1 MMTTQTMSAAE
12 YNEAGLVTESLGGNR
27 DAFGQ
32 IVVHHQS
39 LICSLAYSATGSLT
53 QSEDLAQETFVTA
66 WKHLAELREP
76 AKLRA
81 WLCGI
86 ARNLI
91 GKALRRDGR
100 EPVHGAEQL
109 EEANEPASQE
119 PLAPDHVMSKEEEGI
134 LWRSLERI
142 PETYRE
148 PLVLFYREHQS
159 VERVA
164 EALELTP
171 DAVKQ
176 RLSRGRKL
184 LQEKVLA
191 FVEGALENTSPG
203 KAFTLGVL
211 AALPLMTTSAKAAAV
226 GATAA
231 KGSAAA
237 KSAGLAGL
245 ASAVLGPILMFLS
258 FCFWYKL
265 DRDTARSPQMRD
277 FVIKGWRIIIGCI
290 AVFMLAMFWLMLCG
304 WPLAASRP
312 ALFAGLFI
320 GLGAAYLLVGITLNV
335 WMMRRR
341 RTLHQQEI
349 ATSRPAPLLVP
360 LFEYR
365 SKLVLFGLPLVHIRL
380 RGGLDRGPVKAWIAA
395 GDSAIGV
402 IFAFGAVAIAPI
414 SFGGLAAGLLTLGGF
429 AVGIVSF
436 GGFSIGAWA
445 LGGLAAGWQA
455 FGGCAIGWQAADG
468 GVAVARAFAV
478 GSVVLAPHANDPAA
492 QAFVRDTP
500 FFQNALAVMRYAQW
514 LNLLLLLPPAFW
526 WWSRHKN
533 KRTKLNQGN

>member
-1 MMTTQTMSAAE
+1 MTTQTMSAAE

-119 PLAPDHVMSKEEEGI
+119 PLAPDHVMSQEEEGI

-211 AALPLMTTSAKAAAV
+211 AALPVMTSTAKAAVV

-231 KGSAAA
+231 KGGVVA
-237 KSAGLAGL
+237 KSAGLAGVC
-245 ASAVLGPILMFLS
+245 SAILGPVFMFVSLY
-258 FCFWYKL
+258 FGYRL
-265 DRDTARSPQMRD
+265 DRDGARSPQRREFITKYYRILVTCIVV
-277 FVIKGWRIIIGCI
+277 FVV
-290 AVFMLAMFWLMLCG
+290 AVLSLTLG
-304 WPLAASRP
+304 GGLLLKTRP
-312 ALFAGLFI
+312 ILYI
-320 GLGAAYLLVGITLNV
+320 GLLLGLGVAYLIVVAALTV
-335 WMMRRR
+335 WMRRCLR
-341 RTLHQQEI
+341 KIGQQEN
-349 ATSRPAPLLVP
+349 AESRAAPVP
-360 LFEYR
+360 VPVFEYR
-365 SKLVLFGLPLVHIRL
+365 SKHSVLGLPLVHIRL
-380 RGGLDRGPVKAWIAA
+380 RGGVEGGPVKAWLAV

-402 IFAFGAVAIAPI
+402 IFAFGGLAVAPI
-414 SFGGLAAGLLTLGGF
+414 SFGGLAVGLLTLGGF
-429 AVGIVSF
+429 AIGLVPF
-436 GGFSIGAWA
+436 GGFSLGPWAIG
-445 LGGLAAGWQA
+445 GIAAGLQA
-455 FGGCAIGWQAADG
+455 FGGCAIAWLGAQG
-468 GVAVARAFAV
+468 GVAVAHDFANGGV
-478 GSVVLAPHANDPAA
+478 ALAQHANDTAA
-492 QAFVRDTP
+492 TAFFAKSA
-500 FFQNALAVMRYAQW
+500 FFRTVQVAMSYAAW
-514 LNLLLLLPPAFW
+514 LNLIWSFPLVLWLW
-526 WWSRHKN
+526 WRKN
-533 KRTKLNQGN
+533 NRKQLRLGN

>member
-1 MMTTQTMSAAE
+1 
-12 YNEAGLVTESLGGNR
+12 
-27 DAFGQ
+27 
-32 IVVHHQS
+32 
-39 LICSLAYSATGSLT
+39 
-53 QSEDLAQETFVTA
+53 
-66 WKHLAELREP
+66 
-76 AKLRA
+76 
-81 WLCGI
+81 
-86 ARNLI
+86 
-91 GKALRRDGR
+91 
-100 EPVHGAEQL
+100 
-109 EEANEPASQE
+109 
-119 PLAPDHVMSKEEEGI
+119 
-134 LWRSLERI
+134 
-142 PETYRE
+142 
-148 PLVLFYREHQS
+148 
-159 VERVA
+159 
-164 EALELTP
+164 
-171 DAVKQ
+171 
-176 RLSRGRKL
+176 
-184 LQEKVLA
+184 
-191 FVEGALENTSPG
+191 
-203 KAFTLGVL
+203 
-211 AALPLMTTSAKAAAV
+211 
-226 GATAA
+226 
-231 KGSAAA
+231 
-237 KSAGLAGL
+237 
-245 ASAVLGPILMFLS
+245 
-258 FCFWYKL
+258 
-265 DRDTARSPQMRD
+265 
-277 FVIKGWRIIIGCI
+277 
-290 AVFMLAMFWLMLCG
+290 
-304 WPLAASRP
+304 
-312 ALFAGLFI
+312 
-320 GLGAAYLLVGITLNV
+320 
-335 WMMRRR
+335 
-341 RTLHQQEI
+341 
-349 ATSRPAPLLVP
+349 